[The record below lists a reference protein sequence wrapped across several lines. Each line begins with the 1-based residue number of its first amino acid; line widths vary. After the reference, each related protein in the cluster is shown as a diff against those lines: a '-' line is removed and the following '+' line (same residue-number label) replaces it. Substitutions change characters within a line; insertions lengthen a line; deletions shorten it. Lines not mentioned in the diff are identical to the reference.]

1 MRKYCYKEWSLVN
14 RQKHQYGY
22 RHMARSPI
30 RVSYQ
35 IHVRND
41 ADNREC
47 LFFILTTHL
56 ITISTNLISHL
67 HALLVLCPDLPPC
80 PPANLVAHIH
90 LLAQIAFN
98 PPSIP
103 EDTLIGLTHAEETLR
118 EGSKSFDVAKLA
130 FGREMRIALVAVYAW
145 CRMTV
150 GDMLLSCVN

>member
-1 MRKYCYKEWSLVN
+1 MIGMMLIS
-14 RQKHQYGY
+14 
-22 RHMARSPI
+22 
-30 RVSYQ
+30 
-35 IHVRND
+35 
-41 ADNREC
+41 REC

-67 HALLVLCPDLPPC
+67 HALLVLSPDLPPC
-80 PPANLVAHIH
+80 PPSNLVAHIG
-90 LLAQIAFN
+90 LLAQVAFN
-98 PPSIP
+98 PPAIP

-150 GDMLLSCVN
+150 GSLVLSSLVN

>member
-1 MRKYCYKEWSLVN
+1 
-14 RQKHQYGY
+14 
-22 RHMARSPI
+22 MARSPT
-30 RVSYQ
+30 RVSHST
-35 IHVRND
+35 ISRLMLIS
-41 ADNREC
+41 REC

-67 HALLVLCPDLPPC
+67 HTLLVLSPDLPPC
-80 PPANLVAHIH
+80 PPSNLVAHIG
-90 LLAQIAFN
+90 LLAQVAFY
-98 PPSIP
+98 PSSIP

-150 GDMLLSCVN
+150 CHLILLSLVY